1 MAAPADARG
10 TPLTPLETI
19 ARMLGDLPEIA
30 TEWEH
35 LTVDERLSWSLDW
48 GNEMSKLEDL
58 TREASAGVLL
68 PKELDRYFE
77 LLGQLGRAMPTVT
90 RLGLR
95 RLSLPLEV

>member
-1 MAAPADARG
+1 
-10 TPLTPLETI
+10 
-19 ARMLGDLPEIA
+19 MLGDLPEIA

-58 TREASAGVLL
+58 AREASAGVLL
-68 PKELDRYFE
+68 PNELDRYFE
-77 LLGQLGRAMPTVT
+77 LLGRAMPTVT

-95 RLSLPLEV
+95 RPSLPLEV

>member
-10 TPLTPLETI
+10 IPLTPLETI
-19 ARMLGDLPEIA
+19 ARTLGNLREIA

-68 PKELDRYFE
+68 PNELDRYFE
-77 LLGQLGRAMPTVT
+77 LLGRAMPTVT

-95 RLSLPLEV
+95 GPSLPLEV